1 MLKVWS
7 IIYHDL
13 AFWKVKIE
21 VECELNL
28 NILILSPRRK
38 SPNSDVG
45 ALKLF
50 KASGS
55 HAPFTSEYIILQ
67 AAAFK
72 WR

>member
-1 MLKVWS
+1 MLKIWS
-7 IIYHDL
+7 IYYDL

-28 NILILSPRRK
+28 NILILSPRWK
-38 SPNSDVG
+38 SSDVG

-55 HAPFTSEYIILQ
+55 HVPFTSEYIILQ
-67 AAAFK
+67 APAFK
-72 WR
+72 WW